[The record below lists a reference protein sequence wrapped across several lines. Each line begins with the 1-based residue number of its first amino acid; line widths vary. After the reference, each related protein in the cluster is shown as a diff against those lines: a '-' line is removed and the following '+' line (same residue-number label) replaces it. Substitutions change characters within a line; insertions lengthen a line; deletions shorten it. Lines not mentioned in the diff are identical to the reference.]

1 MNYLSQLGPKVVRIP
16 RPNGIIL
23 YLAENFFCCIFI
35 FLVDF
40 STHSNLHPEVSAYLR
55 TTYFPVVHQM
65 KRKKMGN
72 IFDMTTL
79 SHIYNISS
87 SHGARKMDV
96 NNLAPSFSSKESRVD
111 VKIKKKENVFTYFI
125 YYSRNEGVQ

>member
-1 MNYLSQLGPKVVRIP
+1 MINFTHTSYSISFLLYIFLFIFNELFISIRPKSCSYTRL
-16 RPNGIIL
+16 NGIIL
-23 YLAENFFCCIFI
+23 YLAEHFFFY
-35 FLVDF
+35 FLGRFFF
-40 STHSNLHPEVSAYLR
+40 SFQFASREVSAYLR

-65 KRKKMGN
+65 KKKKMGN

-96 NNLAPSFSSKESRVD
+96 NNLAPSFLRR
-111 VKIKKKENVFTYFI
+111 I
-125 YYSRNEGVQ
+125 EGGC